1 MKTMETVLLHLI
13 QFQPQPMVQEVFLP
27 VIQQAAKVA
36 PADTTQLPTGDEC
49 ILFVDDEKVLVDLG
63 CQMLERLGY
72 TTVCRTSSIEAL
84 ELFKI
89 RPEQFDLV
97 ITDMTMPN
105 LTGDK
110 LAAELKRFRPDFPV
124 ILCTGFSEQV
134 SEASARQMGLQAFI
148 FKPMVMNKLAQTVR
162 TVLDGE

>member
-1 MKTMETVLLHLI
+1 MGLLYRVRSPVWKYQDNADVIEKIVEKEAPMEKALS
-13 QFQPQPMVQEVFLP
+13 
-27 VIQQAAKVA
+27 
-36 PADTTQLPTGDEC
+36 TGIER
-49 ILFVDDEKVLVDLG
+49 ILFVDDEMLLVTLG
-63 CQMLERLGY
+63 KQMLEPLGY
-72 TTVCRTSSIEAL
+72 EVTTRTSSIEAL

-110 LAAELKRFRPDFPV
+110 LAAELKRIRPEIPV
-124 ILCTGFSEQV
+124 ILYTGFSEQV

-162 TVLDGE
+162 NVLDGG